1 MAIAGSGKGI
11 QIVVGTDY
19 NDRDL
24 KRAQRDLNNLAR
36 TQKTAL
42 GPMGQMASGMKGQ
55 LTPGFAAMGAAAAG
69 AAAAVAAL
77 AVKLAVD
84 GVQAAA
90 QEEQAVAKL
99 RTALDNVGQ
108 GFALGQVEDFI
119 DNLQRATGV
128 ADDNLRPALQALVT
142 ATGDAT
148 QAQDLLALAL
158 DISAAT
164 GRDLTSVA
172 GALGKAANGQYTQ
185 INRLTNGALNPS
197 ILATKDLNLI
207 TGELTRLFGGQAEA
221 NAETFA
227 GKIQILKIA
236 FDELLESFG
245 EGFIES
251 FTEGADVTGDL
262 SNAFQA
268 AEPGMKEFGVAIGEL
283 ARLFSYVAP
292 LIDDFVNLLKF
303 AVPAAIT
310 AAVAAFPPLLPVLS
324 FLGIEV
330 GNSKAAV
337 DDLKESGERASR
349 TMSGTVLAA
358 LDQAAGGVGDLGE
371 EAQTAEEA
379 FDQLN
384 DEMKIFFGFMDQ
396 RDAVRGYQASVDD
409 LRKSL
414 KENGKTFDVN
424 TKSGRANQ
432 EALDDTFD
440 SALKVAEGQ
449 ATAAEKVKT
458 LEDAQRQANAELEKM
473 GLSPEARQRLLQPF
487 DDAIAKF
494 RDSRTEV
501 DNLKQAMETIPREIL
516 IQIKSTVVGRKP
528 PGVSHE
534 EWYGTAVG
542 GFPGRIRSGSAK
554 GMDTVPAMLT
564 PGEFVIRRQSVKM
577 FGADFFSQLNR
588 GINPLAGMS
597 TTPSSRSGG
606 LTINGGIT
614 VQSTAGELAETSLPR
629 ALRRMAF
636 LAGMN
641 G

>member
-1 MAIAGSGKGI
+1 MAAGKGI

-24 KRAQRDLNNLAR
+24 KRAQRDLNNLSR

-55 LTPGFAAMGAAAAG
+55 LTPGFAAMGAAAAA

-90 QEEQAVAKL
+90 EEEQAVAKL

-108 GFALGQVEDFI
+108 GFALGQVEEFI

-128 ADDNLRPALQALVT
+128 ADDSLRPALQTLVT

-172 GALGKAANGQYTQ
+172 AALGKAANGQYTQ

-197 ILATKDLNLI
+197 VLATKDLNLI
-207 TGELTRLFGGQAEA
+207 TGELAGLFGGQAQA
-221 NAETFA
+221 SADTFA
-227 GKIQILKIA
+227 GKISRLKIA

-245 EGFIES
+245 EGFIEGLTQGS
-251 FTEGADVTGDL
+251 EVTEDL
-262 SNAFQA
+262 SSAFQA

-303 AVPAAIT
+303 AVPAAIA
-310 AAVAAFPPLLPVLS
+310 AAVAAFPPLLPILG
-324 FLGIEV
+324 FLGIEL
-330 GNSKAAV
+330 GNGKAAV
-337 DDLKESGERASR
+337 DDLEASSERASR

-371 EAQTAEEA
+371 EAETAEEA
-379 FDQLN
+379 FDRLN
-384 DEMKIFFGFMDQ
+384 DEMKTFFGFMDQ

-414 KENGKTFDVN
+414 KENGKSFDVN
-424 TKSGRANQ
+424 TEAGRANQ
-432 EALDDTFD
+432 EALDDIYD
-440 SALKVAEGQ
+440 SALDVAEGQ
-449 ATAAEKVKT
+449 ATAAQKVKT
-458 LEDAQRQANAELEKM
+458 LEDAQRQAAAVLEKM

-494 RDSRTEV
+494 RDSTTEV
-501 DNLKQAMETIPREIL
+501 DNLKQAMETIPREIV
-516 IQIKSTVVGRKP
+516 IQIKSTVVGGKP
-528 PGVSHE
+528 PGVSAE
-534 EWYGTAVG
+534 EWYGAKGGVVPRYMAVG
-542 GFPGRIRSGSAK
+542 GGARGS
-554 GMDTVPAMLT
+554 DTVPAMLA
-564 PGEFVIRRQSVKM
+564 PGEFVVRRQAVKQ
-577 FGADFFSQLNR
+577 FGADIFSQLNR

-597 TTPSSRSGG
+597 STGSGRG
-606 LTINGGIT
+606 SGFSIGTINVT
-614 VQSTAGELAETSLPR
+614 SAAGERADTSLPR